1 MLLALAH
8 LPVLS
13 IVRHGLARTRRLAAH
28 AAARI
33 GRRLLASS
41 RRRAEQRLRAAA
53 GEVPHRLPRLGM
65 PWPTT

>member
-1 MLLALAH
+1 MSLALAH
-8 LPVLS
+8 LPALS
-13 IVRHGLARTRRLAAH
+13 IARQGLARTRRLAAH

-53 GEVPHRLPRLGM
+53 GELPRGLPRLGT
-65 PWPTT
+65 PWPTA